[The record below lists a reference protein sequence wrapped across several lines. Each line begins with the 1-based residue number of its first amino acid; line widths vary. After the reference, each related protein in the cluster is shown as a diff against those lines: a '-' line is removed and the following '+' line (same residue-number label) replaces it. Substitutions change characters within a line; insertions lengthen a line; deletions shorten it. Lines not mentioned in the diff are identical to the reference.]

1 MQETAKEE
9 KKIDG
14 RSIVLLLVDR
24 CLTSLD
30 LTRIMTEHVIIK
42 HVMFRYSRLGD
53 GVDLRICRVRRER
66 ARGNRD
72 LGRNLTDSAASVAI
86 VKSYE

>member
-30 LTRIMTEHVIIK
+30 LTWH
-42 HVMFRYSRLGD
+42 
-53 GVDLRICRVRRER
+53 
-66 ARGNRD
+66 A
-72 LGRNLTDSAASVAI
+72 
-86 VKSYE
+86 